1 MSVYDEKSDF
11 DNPFVEPLFDL
22 NIYKAKMREVNDD
35 LIVKTKIMK
44 FALRCDQVYSFKYF
58 ESLLIKQIQTIFIT
72 ITKKTTSLIRFRDPS
87 HSTFQILLTKSELGA
102 QSEIEISPL
111 KI

>member
-35 LIVKTKIMK
+35 LVVKTKIMK
-44 FALRCDQVYSFKYF
+44 FVLRCDQVYSF
-58 ESLLIKQIQTIFIT
+58 S
-72 ITKKTTSLIRFRDPS
+72 
-87 HSTFQILLTKSELGA
+87 
-102 QSEIEISPL
+102 IS
-111 KI
+111 KVY